1 MSSQHGNESDDDD
14 DERDGDKSYATD
26 AALNDP
32 VMLAFATLFDHIKE
46 GIDSNA
52 E

>member
-1 MSSQHGNESDDDD
+1 MSSQHGDESNDDD
-14 DERDGDKSYATD
+14 DEREDKSYATD